1 MPSLIARSS
10 DRLSKNIMIK
20 LSDKIEM
27 TKMIRFASNKC
38 SILILDEKS
47 GVVKSNAGFLQAK
60 IFENHVLDSRR

>member
-20 LSDKIEM
+20 LSEKIEM

-47 GVVKSNAGFLQAK
+47 GVVKSNAGYFAGK
-60 IFENHVLDSRR
+60 NF